1 MGLFDDVFSKVSDTS
16 KNLNQSAK
24 IKIKESKLKKKGKIL
39 EEEMNQELRLLGAE
53 VYDLLEKGEK
63 LPDFK
68 ERRQKIKDNYQAI
81 LENNEDLS
89 KITKSMTR
97 CPECSSL
104 YEADFDYCPVC
115 GKKRD

>member
-1 MGLFDDVFSKVSDTS
+1 MSLFDDVLTKVSDTS

-24 IKIKESKLKKKGKIL
+24 IKIKESKLKKNGKCL

-53 VYDLLEKGEK
+53 VYELLEKGEE
-63 LPDFK
+63 LPDFS
-68 ERRQKIKDNYQAI
+68 ERREKIKSTYKAI
-81 LENNEDLS
+81 LQNNEDLS
-89 KITKSMTR
+89 KITKSMIR
-97 CPECSSL
+97 CAECSSL